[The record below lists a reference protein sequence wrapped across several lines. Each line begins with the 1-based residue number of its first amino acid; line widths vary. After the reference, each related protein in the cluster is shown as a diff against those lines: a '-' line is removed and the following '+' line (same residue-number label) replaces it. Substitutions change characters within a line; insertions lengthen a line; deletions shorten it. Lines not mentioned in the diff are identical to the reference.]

1 MISQLDSKRLFM
13 VRHHYYPSANE
24 KPRFLPL
31 TIYKIRAGF
40 KTDMS
45 EGRNFSEM
53 VETGARLHGVGRGL
67 EVSSGTSHWN
77 VTQ

>member
-1 MISQLDSKRLFM
+1 MMSQLDSKRLFM

-40 KTDMS
+40 KIVMS

-53 VETGARLHGVGRGL
+53 VGMGARLHGVGMGL
-67 EVSSGTSHWN
+67 EVSRETSHWN

>member
-1 MISQLDSKRLFM
+1 MMSQLDSKRLFM
-13 VRHHYYPSANE
+13 VRHHYYPSARE

-31 TIYKIRAGF
+31 TIYKIRVGF

-53 VETGARLHGVGRGL
+53 VGTGARLHGVGRGL

-77 VTQ
+77 VAQ

>member
-1 MISQLDSKRLFM
+1 M
-13 VRHHYYPSANE
+13 VRHRHYPSARE

-40 KTDMS
+40 KIVMS

-53 VETGARLHGVGRGL
+53 VGMGARLHGVGRGL

-77 VTQ
+77 VAQ